1 VSGFAGQTSATVI
14 IVMMIASIGLFRI
27 ADIEGW
33 SAPVDQ
39 PHCMEP
45 ADRDR
50 ILKISLDG
58 IDQALKEHVVRL
70 FDVWVKDRTDQ
81 PRRARAGMFD
91 GVNAY
96 LRARSDALKWAPPPC
111 KEQ

>member
-1 VSGFAGQTSATVI
+1 MAGRVSAVL
-14 IVMMIASIGLFRI
+14 IACMLIAVGLFRFM
-27 ADIEGW
+27 EGGVH
-33 SAPVDQ
+33 SESVPV
-39 PHCMEP
+39 CMEA

-50 ILKISLDG
+50 ILKISLDA
-58 IDQALKEHVVRL
+58 IDQALKEHVMKL
-70 FDVWVKDRTDQ
+70 FEVWIKDRTDQ

-111 KEQ
+111 Q